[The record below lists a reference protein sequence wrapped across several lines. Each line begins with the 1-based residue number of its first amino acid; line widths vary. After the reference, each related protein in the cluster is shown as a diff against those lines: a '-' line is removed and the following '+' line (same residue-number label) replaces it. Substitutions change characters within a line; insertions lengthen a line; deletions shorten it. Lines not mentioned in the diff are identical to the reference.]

1 MQGFISYAYAYA
13 RAKAIESSLL
23 NQSLIDQLIST
34 PDVQQLINILM
45 ETPYKEYISYYSTK
59 YSGVDL
65 IEMSVNS
72 NLVRISKIAL
82 NITPRIGLDALRSYI
97 SKWDIANIK
106 IIISSKLLG
115 RKISETEMFLLSER
129 DLPAGIVAGQMTS
142 EDFKIMIEEQDI
154 DSIIKY
160 LLKFP
165 YGRVLMENVES
176 FKKSGDPGEML
187 LSLDL
192 FYFRNLLEKIK
203 LFQGNEIPVLHL
215 ISSQIDSKNIMTLI
229 RGMDMGIQPPELKK
243 YMIDGGNLK
252 GQRLDDLVHAS
263 SIGDI
268 VEKVRDIYDL
278 SKALE
283 KYNESKDLKEFE
295 IQLENYIV
303 NRNISSFRIASPG
316 LASVIGLLLMFETER
331 ENIRKISYG
340 KQYRLSEDRIKSM
353 LIKVV

>member
-1 MQGFISYAYAYA
+1 LQGFISYAYAYA

-34 PDVQQLINILM
+34 PDVQQLVNILM

-268 VEKVRDIYDL
+268 VEKVRDIYD
-278 SKALE
+278 E
-283 KYNESKDLKEFE
+283 
-295 IQLENYIV
+295 Q
-303 NRNISSFRIASPG
+303 G
-316 LASVIGLLLMFETER
+316 T
-331 ENIRKISYG
+331 
-340 KQYRLSEDRIKSM
+340 
-353 LIKVV
+353 